1 MWCLGEGIG
10 WWSWFGG
17 IWMVLVGGGLIT
29 LITWGTM
36 YLSRKNRTISD
47 DSALNIAK
55 GRYARGEITKEEYEQ
70 FRKDL

>member
-1 MWCLGEGIG
+1 MVAMVWWNMDGISR
-10 WWSWFGG
+10 WWINS
-17 IWMVLVGGGLIT
+17 IDYM
-29 LITWGTM
+29 GTM
-36 YLSRKNRTISD
+36 YLSRKNRPISD